1 MLLSEIT
8 EKITNEKLKESLFS
22 FKEAGLP
29 FKAVS
34 VDTVIDLYCYLLD
47 TMNKGGGMLDVDGDE
62 TSCLLAYGYSLIANL
77 FNEISKGTINFST
90 NNEQP
95 YKYRILQKTETGE
108 KVEAGFMDKL
118 DAMLYLN
125 QKNSIAEQE
134 GNTNRFYAEEWAG
147 ECQ

>member
-90 NNEQP
+90 KNFQP
-95 YKYRILQKTETGE
+95 E
-108 KVEAGFMDKL
+108 
-118 DAMLYLN
+118 
-125 QKNSIAEQE
+125 
-134 GNTNRFYAEEWAG
+134 
-147 ECQ
+147 